1 MTTDVYER
9 LAQHLDKMP
18 SGYPRTESGV
28 EMRILRRLFSPED
41 AELAPHLTLIP
52 EEPRVIARRAKI
64 SVAEAGERLAEME
77 QKGLIFGV
85 YREGQPPQYQATQLV
100 VGFWEFQVN
109 RLDRELVED
118 FEEYLDTIA
127 DPELW
132 RKAPQL
138 RTIPVGESIS
148 AGTNVMSY
156 EQAEAVVRAHDT
168 FSVANCICKQEMEVL
183 DQRCDKPMESCMG
196 FGMMAD
202 YAVRTGIGRAIDK
215 DEALAILHRAEDAAL
230 VLQPANAKDPLF
242 LCTCCGCCCGVL
254 RMLKLHPRP
263 ASVASSPF
271 VAALNVESCEG
282 CGTCETRCQMEAV
295 YLDNG
300 TATLNLD
307 RCIGCGLCVTTCPSE
322 SLSLT
327 RKPESEQPYV
337 PKDVVEN
344 LLKVGQARG
353 RYGMTELVGMQV
365 RSKVDRLLAPS
376 E

>member
-1 MTTDVYER
+1 MTSDVYDR

-18 SGYPRTESGV
+18 AGFPRTESGV
-28 EMRILRRLFSPED
+28 EMRILRRIFSPED
-41 AELAPHLTLIP
+41 AELALHLTLIA

-64 SVAEAGERLAEME
+64 SIAEAGERLAEME
-77 QKGLIFGV
+77 QKGLIFGIC
-85 YREGQPPQYQATQLV
+85 REGQPPQYQAQHMV
-100 VGFWEFQVN
+100 VGFWEGQVN
-109 RLDRELVED
+109 RLDRALVEE
-118 FEEYLDTIA
+118 FEEYLPTLG

-138 RTIPVGESIS
+138 RTIPVGESVS
-148 AGTNVMSY
+148 TGTNVMAY

-168 FSVANCICKQEMEVL
+168 FSVADCICRKEMEVL
-183 DQRCDKPMESCMG
+183 DQRCDKPMESCMA
-196 FGMMAD
+196 FGGVAD
-202 YAVRTGIGRAIDK
+202 YVIRTGRGRSISQQ
-215 DEALAILHRAEDAAL
+215 EALDILQRAEDAAL
-230 VLQPANAKDPLF
+230 VLQPANSKDPLF
-242 LCTCCGCCCGVL
+242 VCMCCGCCCGVL
-254 RMLKLHPRP
+254 RLLKLDPKP

-271 VAALNVESCEG
+271 VAALNVETCEG

-322 SLSLT
+322 SLSLA
-327 RKPESEQPYV
+327 RIPETDQPYV
-337 PKDVVEN
+337 PKDIVDT
-344 LLKVGQARG
+344 LIKVGQARG
-353 RYGMTELVGMQV
+353 RYGIVELMGMQV